1 MSTPRDFIIDYDEN
15 RKDIEK
21 WLSIKCEQKYR
32 RFAELLKENGIETTW
47 KNISEL
53 YRYDKRLL
61 FNAFRYISF
70 EEQSTVLRIQ
80 RKNTGNFRKSH

>member
-1 MSTPRDFIIDYDEN
+1 MSALRDFITDYDEN
-15 RKDIEK
+15 REDIEK

-70 EEQSTVLRIQ
+70 EEEYLRARAVRSSEDQ
-80 RKNTGNFRKSH
+80 EQEY